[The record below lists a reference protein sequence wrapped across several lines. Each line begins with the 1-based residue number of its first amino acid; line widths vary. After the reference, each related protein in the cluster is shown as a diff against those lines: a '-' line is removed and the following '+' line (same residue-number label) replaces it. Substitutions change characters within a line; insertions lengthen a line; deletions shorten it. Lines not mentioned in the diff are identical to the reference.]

1 MGIMRTTPRGFY
13 RSPDAP
19 CKDCTERK
27 VGCHSECEKYGAY
40 KKGIIET
47 SSKIKKQHD
56 DERMVEN
63 YTINEKYKT
72 LKRQGRR

>member
-1 MGIMRTTPRGFY
+1 MRTTPRAFY
-13 RSPDAP
+13 RRQDAP
-19 CKDCTERK
+19 CKDCPERK
-27 VGCHSECEKYGAY
+27 VGCHIKCEKYGEFTESI
-40 KKGIIET
+40 K
-47 SSKIKKQHD
+47 KIKKKIDQQHD